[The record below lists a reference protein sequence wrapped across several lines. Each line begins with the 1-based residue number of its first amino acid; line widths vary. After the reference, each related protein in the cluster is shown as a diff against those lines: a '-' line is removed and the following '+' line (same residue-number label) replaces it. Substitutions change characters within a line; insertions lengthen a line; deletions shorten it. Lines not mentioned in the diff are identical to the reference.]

1 MPTRAANTTQG
12 TSEVT
17 AKIIPMV
24 PAVEGITIN
33 AAAIKPHTPAARL
46 KLFRRA
52 NTTPAKRNR
61 AMSLRM

>member
-12 TSEVT
+12 TSEAT

-33 AAAIKPHTPAARL
+33 AAAMRPHIPAARL
-46 KLFRRA
+46 NCSEA
-52 NTTPAKRNR
+52 NTAPAKRNR